1 MLSSVETR
9 LAQFLSICSVFSTNL
24 LVEKNKIN
32 KLISDISHQTKTP
45 VANILLYAQLLS
57 EHDLPEDSSSC
68 IKALASR
75 AEKLNFLTNTL
86 VKTSRLKV
94 GIITVSPRQESVQEL
109 LHVAREQM
117 IPKADTK
124 DISIVME
131 NTPIHTCFVLKWMAV
146 LWTML

>member
-68 IKALASR
+68 IKA
-75 AEKLNFLTNTL
+75 
-86 VKTSRLKV
+86 
-94 GIITVSPRQESVQEL
+94 
-109 LHVAREQM
+109 
-117 IPKADTK
+117 
-124 DISIVME
+124 
-131 NTPIHTCFVLKWMAV
+131 
-146 LWTML
+146 